1 MNRIEKIKKMLSCLC
16 ISYKDKNLILEK
28 ELEHYELIK
37 QFADITESEDINN
50 KIFDTSST
58 ILSELKSLKR
68 QLAIDM
74 IFLKNKK
81 ECDCQ
86 NCLHKKIDKKFE

>member
-16 ISYKDKNLILEK
+16 ISYKDKKNMLEK

-37 QFADITESEDINN
+37 QFYDITESDDINN
-50 KIFDTSST
+50 KIFDSSFK

-68 QLAIDM
+68 QVDIDM
-74 IFLKNKK
+74 ILAENKK

-86 NCLHKKIDKKFE
+86 NCLHKKIDKNFE